1 MSAAQLD
8 ALCAA
13 AMKVVLLHINRVAG
27 QQVRRMKEGWA
38 KHENA

>member
-1 MSAAQLD
+1 VSAAQLD

-13 AMKVVLLHINRVAG
+13 AIKAVLQHINRVAG

-38 KHENA
+38 KYE